1 VRRFFSVL
9 AVLAV
14 CAFTPAMAQAADKVP
29 VVASFTIIGDLVK
42 QVGGDHVDV
51 DLLVG
56 PNTDM
61 HSFQPSPADSSKLAK
76 AKLVVLNGLGLEGW
90 ADRLIKASGYRGA
103 TVIASTG
110 VKALS
115 SHEQEHEEGH
125 DHAKEPDD
133 AKEHDH
139 AKAHDHGASD
149 PHAWQDVGN
158 VKIYVA
164 NIRDALIGVDPA
176 NAAAYRDNAKNYLGK
191 LDMLDRDIR
200 AAVASIPADKRRLI
214 TTHDAFN
221 YFEKAY
227 GIEFFAAQGVSG
239 DTEPSARDIAKLIRQ
254 IKNEKVT
261 TVFFENVE
269 SDRLLNAIAKE
280 TDAKV
285 GGTLYSDALSPA
297 GGPAATYID
306 MMRTNTRTITDAL
319 NGRSG

>member
-1 VRRFFSVL
+1 VRRFF
-9 AVLAV
+9 AVLAALSV
-14 CAFTPAMAQAADKVP
+14 YAVMAATAQAADKVP
-29 VVASFTIIGDLVK
+29 VVASFSIIGDVVK

-51 DLLVG
+51 NLLVG
-56 PNTDM
+56 PNVDM
-61 HSFQPSPADSSKLAK
+61 HSFQPSPADSSKLAR

-103 TVIASTG
+103 TLVASKG

-115 SHEQEHEEGH
+115 SHEHEHEEGH
-125 DHAKEPDD
+125 GGAKVHE
-133 AKEHDH
+133 
-139 AKAHDHGASD
+139 HGASD

-176 NAAAYRDNAKNYLGK
+176 NAAAYRENAERYLGM
-191 LDMLDRDIR
+191 LDALDRDIR
-200 AAVASIPADKRRLI
+200 AAVATIPADNRRLI

-227 GIEFFAAQGVSG
+227 GVEFLAAQGVSG
-239 DTEPSARDIAKLIRQ
+239 DTEPSARDIAQLIRQ
-254 IKNEKVT
+254 IRKEKVT

-269 SDRLLNAIAKE
+269 SDRLLSRIAKE
-280 TDAKV
+280 TNAKV

-297 GGPAATYID
+297 DGPAATYVD
-306 MMRTNTRTITDAL
+306 MMRYNTRTIADAL
-319 NGRSG
+319 NGKSG

>member
-1 VRRFFSVL
+1 VRRFF
-9 AVLAV
+9 AVLAALSV
-14 CAFTPAMAQAADKVP
+14 YAVMAATAQAADKVP
-29 VVASFTIIGDLVK
+29 VVASFSIIGDVVK

-51 DLLVG
+51 NLLVG
-56 PNTDM
+56 PNVDM
-61 HSFQPSPADSSKLAK
+61 HSFQPSPADSSKLAR

-103 TVIASTG
+103 TLVASKG

-115 SHEQEHEEGH
+115 SHEHEHEEGH
-125 DHAKEPDD
+125 GG
-133 AKEHDH
+133 
-139 AKAHDHGASD
+139 AKAHEHGASD

-176 NAAAYRDNAKNYLGK
+176 NAAAYRENAKRYLGT
-191 LDMLDRDIR
+191 LDALDRDIR
-200 AAVASIPADKRRLI
+200 AAVATIPADNRRLI

-227 GIEFFAAQGVSG
+227 GIAFLAAQGVSG
-239 DTEPSARDIAKLIRQ
+239 DTEPSARDVAQLIRQ
-254 IKNEKVT
+254 IRKEKVA

-269 SDRLLNAIAKE
+269 SDRLLSRIAKE
-280 TDAKV
+280 TNAKV

-297 GGPAATYID
+297 DGPAATYVD
-306 MMRTNTRTITDAL
+306 MMRYNTRTIADAL
-319 NGRSG
+319 NGKSG